1 LVITTK
7 VVMAWNLKV
16 RLVETCTCNMFCP
29 CWFGLKE
36 LMIMDKGYCASALL
50 FRIQDG
56 ISNSINLAGRDVVLW
71 LDFPGPTLLDGNATS
86 RLYIDDAGDTSQQKV
101 LEDIFQGKR
110 GGPMQMLSQLIAK
123 WLPTITTR
131 IDIKEDNGSNNIT
144 ARVRNY
150 GEIKSQELRNEAGR
164 AMTVQGA
171 GFASMFQFENDVL
184 TLAPSGTQWS
194 DSDTPHSQIT
204 TRSGAIGKFS
214 WRGN

>member
-1 LVITTK
+1 
-7 VVMAWNLKV
+7 MAWNLTGK
-16 RLVETCTCNMFCP
+16 LVETCTCNMFCP
-29 CWFGLKE
+29 CWFGVKE

-56 ISNSINLAGRDVVLW
+56 TSNSINLASRDVVLW

-86 RLYIDDAGDTSQQKV
+86 RLYIDDAADTNQQKE
-101 LEDIFQGKR
+101 LEDIFQGRR

-131 IDIKEDNGSNNIT
+131 IDIKEDNGSNYIT

-150 GEIKSQELRNEAGR
+150 GEIKSQELRNETGR

-194 DSDTPHSQIT
+194 DLDTPHSQIT
-204 TRSGAIGKFS
+204 TRSGAVGKFS